1 MEEFRML
8 ALVAALVLAP
18 LLYIPGYLVGIA
30 VSGSTAQPPD
40 PLERHYERVLAGA
53 LLNGWLALTL
63 AEFGVFSSGLHLALI
78 LMICI
83 GCMLVGWQRGAL
95 RRPNARLGIV
105 SRGDWLF
112 SPAHLLG
119 RRTRREGQKSKSAF
133 VFRLS
138 PFIAHGETIGY
149 VAIGVVFLLLVARPF
164 EVVLGARDAGVYAT
178 TGFAIARTGGIVQY
192 DQMVRQIVEDQ
203 QSSDLQLNAA
213 ARQAETNFLGTQ
225 NDERFMATRLRFAG
239 FLITSGDLSQGRV
252 VPQFFHLYPAWI
264 ALFAGL
270 LGLRGGLL
278 ATGLL
283 GLLGVWG
290 AGLLG
295 RRLAGRWVGLLAMLF
310 LSLNGVQVW
319 FSRYST
325 SEACAQFLSIGAL
338 YAFAVMQDER
348 QRSNVRASFAGLL
361 AGAAAG
367 QLALTRIDF
376 FVVVAPLLAYL
387 AYITL
392 TKRWTRAHW
401 ALAGGLGAMLFH
413 ALIHVVAIAHAYLVD
428 TLFAR
433 LQDQSALLAVLTLP
447 LLNPTLR
454 EIFYGT
460 SRSVLKQSW
469 RLPLEIALVT
479 LLVVAFMLLRRDG
492 RPQRWFE
499 RLLLRYRAAL
509 LGLSAASIAL
519 LGVYGYLVRPQ
530 ILTAQRLAAAPGC
543 VVPGIASASP
553 DCLALQGYIGAPI
566 EPAKHPN
573 ALAYSLSTAPKLLSA
588 RLPASAGIAAAQH
601 DTDLREAPANGA
613 AIDRIT
619 SGETLQLIGKDS
631 DDLAYLVKDVR
642 GVTGWVITPTLSIDQ
657 AVVDALPIQPTNVVS
672 RVINPRLATTFSFAN
687 PGESEKI
694 GIAQANLVRVGWY
707 LSPLGVILGLIGFV
721 LWWRRG
727 LNAASWLFL
736 TASLISTF
744 FFVRLSYGASDLTYI
759 YILRRYMPL
768 TYPAFSLAMAYAIV
782 ALAGVEALKRSNVQT
797 FKRWAAIGLTVLL
810 VGFFAVTNR
819 QLYSHVEYAGALDQL
834 EALAHNFH
842 PGDVLLFRGEG
853 RDTPDLVA
861 TPLKYAFGLDT
872 FAIRS
877 GDPGKYAVEL
887 AHYVQHWQ
895 AQGRQVYLVLGPN
908 GAVELPGLRPVR
920 LGPASLRLPE
930 FQQLR
935 DQKPS
940 LAQEFNFDFVIYR
953 LVSSTAVP
961 ETPHV
966 IAVDD
971 YSAQVRGFYHT
982 ERIDGATVAWTN
994 GDAVLR
1000 LPWPPDN
1007 APQELTVEL
1016 AAGVARPAQLGPARV
1031 CLSFRPEASFAL
1043 VDAPFAGEQCFDLK
1057 GSGMAGYRYAI
1068 DPRGQPVPATGAL
1081 LLRIAS
1087 PTWSPAALDTVQHD
1101 ARQLGVQF
1109 GGITVGRRQ

>member
-1 MEEFRML
+1 
-8 ALVAALVLAP
+8 
-18 LLYIPGYLVGIA
+18 
-30 VSGSTAQPPD
+30 
-40 PLERHYERVLAGA
+40 
-53 LLNGWLALTL
+53 
-63 AEFGVFSSGLHLALI
+63 
-78 LMICI
+78 
-83 GCMLVGWQRGAL
+83 
-95 RRPNARLGIV
+95 
-105 SRGDWLF
+105 
-112 SPAHLLG
+112 
-119 RRTRREGQKSKSAF
+119 
-133 VFRLS
+133 VFRRS
-138 PFIAHGETIGY
+138 SFVAHWETIGY

-178 TGFAIARTGGIVQY
+178 TGFAIARNGGIVQY

-203 QSSDLQLNAA
+203 QSSDPQLRAA
-213 ARQAETNFLGTQ
+213 ARQAETNLLGTQ

-239 FLITSGDLSQGRV
+239 FLINSGDLLQGRV
-252 VPQFFHLYPAWI
+252 IPQFFHLYPAWI
-264 ALFAGL
+264 ALFASL

-283 GLLGVWG
+283 GLLGLWG

-295 RRLAGRWVGLLAMLF
+295 RRLAGRWVGLLGMLF

-325 SEACAQFLSIGAL
+325 SEACAQFLSFGAL
-338 YAFAVMQDER
+338 YAFAVMQDRPETR
-348 QRSNVRASFAGLL
+348 DTRPETRDQRPETRGRRPETRGQRPETRDQRPEAGDQRHETRGQRPETRDQRPETRDQRHETRDQRPETTDAKSDSQIIDDAQSIILTSHVSRLTSRSRFAGLL
-361 AGAAAG
+361 AGLAAG

-376 FVVVAPLLAYL
+376 FVVVVPLLAYL
-387 AYITL
+387 AYIAL
-392 TKRWTRAHW
+392 AKHWMRAHW
-401 ALAGGLGAMLFH
+401 ALACGLGAMLLH
-413 ALIHVVAIAHAYLVD
+413 ALIHIVTISRAYLVD

-433 LQDQSALLAVLTLP
+433 LQDQSALVAALTLP

-479 LLVVAFMLLRRDG
+479 LLAVAFVLLRRDG

-499 RLLLRYRAAL
+499 RLLVHYRAAL

-543 VVPGIASASP
+543 VVPGMASASQ

-573 ALAYSLSTAPKLLSA
+573 VLAYSLSAAPKLLQLA
-588 RLPASAGIAAAQH
+588 QLPAPAGNAAAQR

-613 AIDRIT
+613 AIDQIT
-619 SGETLQLIGKDS
+619 SGEALQLIGKDS
-631 DDLAYLVKDVR
+631 GELAYLVKDVR
-642 GVTGWVITPTLSIDQ
+642 GVTGWVITPTLSVDQ
-657 AVVDALPIQPTNVVS
+657 AVVDALPIQANNVVS
-672 RVINPRLATTFSFAN
+672 RVINPRSATTFSFAN

-721 LWWRRG
+721 LWWWRG

-736 TASLISTF
+736 AASLISTL
-744 FFVRLSYGASDLTYI
+744 FFVRLSYGSSDLTYI

-768 TYPAFSLAMAYAIV
+768 TYPAFSLGMAYVIV
-782 ALAGVEALKRSNVQT
+782 ALGRRRTKDEGRRTEDRSQFLSFVFRLSSFVCAAGL
-797 FKRWAAIGLTVLL
+797 II
-810 VGFFAVTNR
+810 FFVVTNR
-819 QLYSHVEYAGALDQL
+819 QLYRHVEYAGALDQL
-834 EALAHNFH
+834 EALAHNFA

-861 TPLKYAFGLDT
+861 TPLKFVFGLDA

-877 GDPGKYAVEL
+877 GDPGKYAVDL
-887 AHYVQHWQ
+887 AHYVKHWQ

-920 LGPASLRLPE
+920 IGPASLRLPE

-940 LAQEFNFDFVIYR
+940 LAQEFNFDFVIYH

-961 ETPHV
+961 ETPHA
-966 IAVDD
+966 IAADD

-982 ERIDGATVAWTN
+982 EQIDGATVAWTN
-994 GDAVLR
+994 GDALLR
-1000 LPWPPDN
+1000 LPWPGDN
-1007 APQELTVEL
+1007 APRDLTVEL
-1016 AAGVARPAQLGPARV
+1016 APGVARPAQLGPARV

-1043 VDAPFAGEQCFDLK
+1043 VDTPFTGEQCFEVQ

-1068 DPRGQPVPATGAL
+1068 DPRGQPAPATGTF

-1087 PTWSPAALDTVQHD
+1087 PTWSPAAFDAAQHD
-1101 ARQLGVQF
+1101 PRQLGVQF
-1109 GGITVGRRQ
+1109 GGIAVGRKR